1 MLAIIGRAFLM
12 RKRDA
17 VTFPGLI
24 GFKYSNAEEIWAI
37 KIFFFFFNKLGYQE
51 FSFIFCFNK
60 VGYQEC
66 LKESQHLLFE
76 SINSGKLILHCNQ
89 LGY

>member
-37 KIFFFFFNKLGYQE
+37 KIFFFFFFLTNWAIKN
-51 FSFIFCFNK
+51 F
-60 VGYQEC
+60 
-66 LKESQHLLFE
+66 HLFFVLTKWA
-76 SINSGKLILHCNQ
+76 IKNA
-89 LGY
+89 